1 MKSISNHLFNTD
13 YLILYRL
20 IVIILYT
27 ISSQIG
33 YFYFYPNNNGGIQ
46 LIQVLYLFKF
56 FTCITMT
63 LNAIYY
69 ITSIPL
75 QYFNLDHIR
84 GYQFLVVFSFN
95 STMMLFY
102 WSAFLYD
109 PKMIYEIDELKNMP
123 LWYNHLCH
131 LIPPVALV
139 LDAYLCHPKIVSFYK
154 ALKIECFIG
163 IIYNIFIET
172 GILLW
177 NTSPYPQ
184 FLKYNLLLRYFNYT
198 ITWSISIGFILL
210 GEKFVHYLH
219 KSIKKKIKETNSHD
233 DLKEKRLKT
242 KKK

>member
-1 MKSISNHLFNTD
+1 MKSISNYLFNTD

-33 YFYFYPNNNGGIQ
+33 YFYFYPNNNEGIQ
-46 LIQVLYLFKF
+46 LIQVLYLLKF

-63 LNAIYY
+63 LNAIYF

-95 STMMLFY
+95 SVR
-102 WSAFLYD
+102 LYQ
-109 PKMIYEIDELKNMP
+109 Y
-123 LWYNHLCH
+123 H

-219 KSIKKKIKETNSHD
+219 KSIKKKIKEINSHD
-233 DLKEKRLKT
+233 DLKEKPLKT

>member
-1 MKSISNHLFNTD
+1 MKCNQVICHNEPIHWIKLIIYIISYITSGIQSTIGTEYLVTDDKLITGHYIIELMKSISNHLFNTD

-33 YFYFYPNNNGGIQ
+33 YFYFYPNNNEGIQ
-46 LIQVLYLFKF
+46 LIQVLYLLKF

-63 LNAIYY
+63 LNAIYF

-75 QYFNLDHIR
+75 HYFNLDHIR

-109 PKMIYEIDELKNMP
+109 PKLIYEIDELKNMP

-139 LDAYLCHPKIVSFYK
+139 LDAYLCHPKVVSFYN

-163 IIYNIFIET
+163 IVYNI
-172 GILLW
+172 L
-177 NTSPYPQ
+177 
-184 FLKYNLLLRYFNYT
+184 
-198 ITWSISIGFILL
+198 
-210 GEKFVHYLH
+210 
-219 KSIKKKIKETNSHD
+219 
-233 DLKEKRLKT
+233 
-242 KKK
+242 